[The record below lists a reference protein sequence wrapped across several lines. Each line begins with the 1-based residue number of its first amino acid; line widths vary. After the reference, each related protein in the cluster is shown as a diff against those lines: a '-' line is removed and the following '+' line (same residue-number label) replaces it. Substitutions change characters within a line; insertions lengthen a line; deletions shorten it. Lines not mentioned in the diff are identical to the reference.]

1 MVTMKLKTILKR
13 LSVMIYE
20 HGCEKCD
27 AGCTGRH
34 NAEQRSEEIKA
45 GPYLLLSGALILVI
59 SVIVKWLFY

>member
-1 MVTMKLKTILKR
+1 
-13 LSVMIYE
+13 MIYE